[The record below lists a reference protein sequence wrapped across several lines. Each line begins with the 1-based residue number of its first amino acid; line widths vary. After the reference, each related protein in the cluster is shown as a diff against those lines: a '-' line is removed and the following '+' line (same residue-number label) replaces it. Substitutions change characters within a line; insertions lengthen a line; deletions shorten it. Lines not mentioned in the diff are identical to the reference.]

1 MSSPADSHASLFP
14 TLERGGGKQMTV
26 ISGRKCSALLKRSD
40 PLGSL
45 VKMLLESQQWWSNA
59 GLLRWEARPLCSKRL
74 TEFTDTQQNQPTPLN
89 ESALILS
96 QRDMQSNRCLFRL
109 VLSAHHT
116 EEIESSSLPTM
127 LLKTPC
133 AMDCDADKRASKG
146 VSGTSGTLA
155 LEIASGYVAKRG
167 WMLPTPNACDYN
179 TTWSEEAE
187 LPGCSLE
194 NDGQPFRLSP
204 LFTEEMMGFPLM
216 WTTLPFYSE
225 NGELNH

>member
-1 MSSPADSHASLFP
+1 
-14 TLERGGGKQMTV
+14 
-26 ISGRKCSALLKRSD
+26 
-40 PLGSL
+40 
-45 VKMLLESQQWWSNA
+45 
-59 GLLRWEARPLCSKRL
+59 
-74 TEFTDTQQNQPTPLN
+74 
-89 ESALILS
+89 
-96 QRDMQSNRCLFRL
+96 MQSNRCLFRL

-155 LEIASGYVAKRG
+155 QEIASGYVAKRG

-179 TTWSEEAE
+179 TTWSEEAKQE
-187 LPGCSLE
+187 CLKRRAEEGKEAYPSKFNSLRQLARENLLPTPVAKDWKNGCQPDSERIQRKKKQGWTIELNDLATMGKLPGCSLE

-216 WTTLPFYSE
+216 WTSWPFLSQ
-225 NGELNH
+225 NGEPSH